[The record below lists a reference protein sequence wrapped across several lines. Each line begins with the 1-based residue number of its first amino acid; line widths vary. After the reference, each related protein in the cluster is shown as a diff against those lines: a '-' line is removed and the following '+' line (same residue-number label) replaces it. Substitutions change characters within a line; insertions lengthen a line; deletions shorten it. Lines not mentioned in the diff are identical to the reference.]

1 MKNNEHEAMDT
12 NERGDLHERLCAYVL
27 GELDGSGRTALEAEL
42 AESAELRAEKE
53 RIEATI
59 SLVTTTCGGD
69 ESLAPEILGALER
82 AAQPAPATPAAP
94 IHQLQARPW
103 YARAPFQAAA
113 GLAAIVTGVVA
124 GRALWDDQPMTV
136 VNRPS
141 MEELARLEDS
151 GIEDRMIAE
160 PPLADFDVEIAQ
172 SATIAPPMEEESGT
186 VGGAAGLTRSQ
197 EQLGRAEA
205 PDARARTES
214 TYGAAI
220 GGLKDEGAYKK
231 ELSQVAK
238 ASDPSRQ
245 PVAGAKPVDTTAG
258 LAVTQAERG
267 ARGYGEYRGPG
278 DSAPP
283 GGGGGGGGGGPATP
297 GPTAPGQPQAKG
309 ETLARFG
316 RLAYQPAAPS
326 GSDDFFLGTG
336 RAPDADNKKV
346 ALVDE
351 LTVLERKR
359 KSSAAPSGPST
370 PGPSGPSSGGPST
383 PGPATNPAPR
393 AATPPATVSE
403 SRRALRA
410 KIATETA
417 DAGEPLG
424 EEILLRLE
432 ALGYVSGNEEDDR
445 LRFYYDRDSGR
456 RELTPAELDELSDQ
470 RTDRIL
476 QDCRRLPNERPRDMF
491 FRFWGDNPF
500 ELAQLDNQ
508 STFGVDVDTAS
519 YALARRYL
527 NDGHLPTKAQ
537 IRTEEFLNYFKPDLP
552 APTEGAFG
560 IHTELAPSR
569 FGNATDAPSQRWLL
583 RVGVRGKEV
592 AREDRKPLA
601 LTFVVDT
608 SGSMKEQNRMEL
620 VKHALRLLVAQL
632 DAQDS
637 IAIVGFNN
645 SASVIL
651 PMTSAQS
658 RGVVEAAIYGL
669 QPNGGTNAEGGL
681 MLGYEVAAQG
691 LTAGAHNRV
700 VLLSDGVANIGQTDQ
715 DRVNASVKAKRDA
728 GIFLN
733 TIGVGMNNHNDV
745 FLEQLANKGDGICN
759 YVDSSEEARRA
770 FVDNFV
776 GAFEPIARDV
786 KIQVEFD
793 RQQVY
798 RYRLLGYEN
807 RAIADADFR
816 NDAVDAGEVGSGHQV
831 VALYELEL
839 TGAQSTEPL
848 ADVRLR
854 WKQPVGVGRDPLED
868 SATEMST
875 QVSLSQGTTYD
886 AATGGYRRS
895 VLVAQFAEILRRS
908 MHARG
913 DSLDELIAESQRL
926 AIQFGDADF
935 AEFTEL
941 LHKSRELIVANA
953 PRQNDLSNCIDAIRR
968 NRILRAQLEE
978 LKRSENQAVV
988 VELQKQND
996 ELEARIREL
1005 VRNQVQD
1012 EMK

>member
-1 MKNNEHEAMDT
+1 
-12 NERGDLHERLCAYVL
+12 
-27 GELDGSGRTALEAEL
+27 
-42 AESAELRAEKE
+42 
-53 RIEATI
+53 
-59 SLVTTTCGGD
+59 
-69 ESLAPEILGALER
+69 
-82 AAQPAPATPAAP
+82 
-94 IHQLQARPW
+94 
-103 YARAPFQAAA
+103 
-113 GLAAIVTGVVA
+113 
-124 GRALWDDQPMTV
+124 
-136 VNRPS
+136 
-141 MEELARLEDS
+141 
-151 GIEDRMIAE
+151 
-160 PPLADFDVEIAQ
+160 
-172 SATIAPPMEEESGT
+172 
-186 VGGAAGLTRSQ
+186 
-197 EQLGRAEA
+197 
-205 PDARARTES
+205 
-214 TYGAAI
+214 
-220 GGLKDEGAYKK
+220 
-231 ELSQVAK
+231 
-238 ASDPSRQ
+238 
-245 PVAGAKPVDTTAG
+245 
-258 LAVTQAERG
+258 
-267 ARGYGEYRGPG
+267 
-278 DSAPP
+278 
-283 GGGGGGGGGGPATP
+283 
-297 GPTAPGQPQAKG
+297 
-309 ETLARFG
+309 
-316 RLAYQPAAPS
+316 
-326 GSDDFFLGTG
+326 
-336 RAPDADNKKV
+336 
-346 ALVDE
+346 
-351 LTVLERKR
+351 
-359 KSSAAPSGPST
+359 
-370 PGPSGPSSGGPST
+370 
-383 PGPATNPAPR
+383 
-393 AATPPATVSE
+393 
-403 SRRALRA
+403 
-410 KIATETA
+410 
-417 DAGEPLG
+417 
-424 EEILLRLE
+424 
-432 ALGYVSGNEEDDR
+432 
-445 LRFYYDRDSGR
+445 
-456 RELTPAELDELSDQ
+456 
-470 RTDRIL
+470 
-476 QDCRRLPNERPRDMF
+476 
-491 FRFWGDNPF
+491 
-500 ELAQLDNQ
+500 
-508 STFGVDVDTAS
+508 
-519 YALARRYL
+519 
-527 NDGHLPTKAQ
+527 
-537 IRTEEFLNYFKPDLP
+537 
-552 APTEGAFG
+552 
-560 IHTELAPSR
+560 
-569 FGNATDAPSQRWLL
+569 
-583 RVGVRGKEV
+583 
-592 AREDRKPLA
+592 
-601 LTFVVDT
+601 
-608 SGSMKEQNRMEL
+608 
-620 VKHALRLLVAQL
+620 
-632 DAQDS
+632 
-637 IAIVGFNN
+637 
-645 SASVIL
+645 
-651 PMTSAQS
+651 
-658 RGVVEAAIYGL
+658 
-669 QPNGGTNAEGGL
+669 